1 MFVAF
6 CVQGVNVIVPATV
19 RHGRLCTEIDRGAI
33 LRAIGVPPSACVR
46 WGLEAAP
53 DDSYSSA
60 WRALYEPTS
69 IRPWERPGVP
79 DGAKQRALNA
89 HIVDRERRAAVMRRA
104 MGWT

>member
-1 MFVAF
+1 MAVSARTSIEAPS
-6 CVQGVNVIVPATV
+6 C
-19 RHGRLCTEIDRGAI
+19 E
-33 LRAIGVPPSACVR
+33 PSAFR
-46 WGLEAAP
+46 PARASDGGLEAAP
-53 DDSYSSA
+53 DDSYSRA

-89 HIVDRERRAAVMRRA
+89 YLVDRERRATVMRRA